1 MNTALDARRLDSVSV
16 SQLDTGDDPLM
27 ASFPAAIQWESAFLL
42 LLPLVSFLP
51 SLASLSVTYHVT
63 DRRSLE
69 LLLLIPNDLDRAM
82 AFSTALLLSLLK
94 C

>member
-42 LLPLVSFLP
+42 SLPLVSFLP
-51 SLASLSVTYHVT
+51 SLASLCVTYHVT

-69 LLLLIPNDLDRAM
+69 LLLIPNDLDRAM

>member
-1 MNTALDARRLDSVSV
+1 MNTALDARRLDSVSA
-16 SQLDTGDDPLM
+16 SQLDTGDDPSL

-42 LLPLVSFLP
+42 SSFSGLPPQLSF
-51 SLASLSVTYHVT
+51 SCVTHHVT
-63 DRRSLE
+63 HHRSLE
-69 LLLLIPNDLDRAM
+69 PLLLIPNDLDRAM

>member
-1 MNTALDARRLDSVSV
+1 MNTALDARRLDSVSA
-16 SQLDTGDDPLM
+16 SQLDTGDDPSL

-42 LLPLVSFLP
+42 SSFSGLLPPQLGFSC
-51 SLASLSVTYHVT
+51 VTHHVT
-63 DRRSLE
+63 HHRSLE
-69 LLLLIPNDLDRAM
+69 PLILILNDLDRAM